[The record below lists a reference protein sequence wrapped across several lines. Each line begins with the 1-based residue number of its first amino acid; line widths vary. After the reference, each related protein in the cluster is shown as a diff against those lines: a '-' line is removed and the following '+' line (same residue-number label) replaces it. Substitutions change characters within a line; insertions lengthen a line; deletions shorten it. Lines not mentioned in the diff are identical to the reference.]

1 MADQLMYTKNH
12 SVGDNTGLKLLVT
25 QLNKPANQNSIQVL
39 KVVKP
44 KNKKTL
50 L

>member
-1 MADQLMYTKNH
+1 MADHLMYTKTH
-12 SVGDNTGLKLLVT
+12 SVGYNTGLKLLAT
-25 QLNKPANQNSIQVL
+25 QLNKPGNPNVIKVL